1 RRATRSATTRGRTR
15 RRRRRRRWP
24 SSPRRARRRGCS
36 SACSAGAR
44 ISTARRTGSSPPASP
59 SACGRS
65 ARPSCCGTATP
76 RTSRPA
82 RRSPSGAGSR
92 TSRSPAATS
101 SSSTTC
107 IRTSRPRSTPS
118 SRAPTGSASPSPRRR
133 NGSMVD
139 APTILY
145 FGNDWSGE
153 NRTSSHH
160 VARWLAQRYRVI
172 YVECP
177 GLRAPKGTG
186 RDLRKV
192 AAKLRL
198 ALAGPRPQPEG
209 LSVQTLLQIPL
220 HRFELVRRANR
231 GLIRLSL
238 KLLLARLGVRAPVT
252 WFVVPHLA
260 GVVGRLGERLSVYY
274 CIDDYAS
281 LPDVDAD
288 AVRAMDDELTRRA
301 DLVFVASD
309 TLLARKRAL
318 NPETYV
324 SPHGVDFAHF
334 ARALDP
340 ALAIPDD
347 IAALPRPIVGFF
359 GLIERWIDLGLMDYL
374 AERRP
379 GWTFLMIGRVAVPDA
394 EVPKRPNLV
403 YLGPRPYPTLPA
415 YGKAFAAA
423 IIPYHLTPQVLHANP
438 IKLR

>member
-1 RRATRSATTRGRTR
+1 MAE
-15 RRRRRRRWP
+15 
-24 SSPRRARRRGCS
+24 
-36 SACSAGAR
+36 
-44 ISTARRTGSSPPASP
+44 
-59 SACGRS
+59 
-65 ARPSCCGTATP
+65 
-76 RTSRPA
+76 
-82 RRSPSGAGSR
+82 
-92 TSRSPAATS
+92 
-101 SSSTTC
+101 
-107 IRTSRPRSTPS
+107 
-118 SRAPTGSASPSPRRR
+118 
-133 NGSMVD
+133 

-160 VARWLAQRYRVI
+160 VARWLAARYRVI

-192 AAKLRL
+192 VAKLRL

-220 HRFELVRRANR
+220 HRFDLVRRANR
-231 GLIRLSL
+231 ELMRLSL
-238 KLLLARLGVRAPVT
+238 KLLLRRLGVRAPVT

-281 LPDVDAD
+281 LPDVDAE

-301 DLVFVASD
+301 DLVFVASE
-309 TLLARKRAL
+309 TLLASKRLL

-324 SPHGVDFAHF
+324 SPHGVDYAHF
-334 ARALDP
+334 ARAQDP

-347 IAALPRPIVGFF
+347 IAGLPRPIVGFF
-359 GLIERWIDLGLMDYL
+359 GLIERWIDLPLMDYL

-379 GWTFLMIGRVAVPDA
+379 EWTFLMIGRVAVPDA
-394 EVPKRPNLV
+394 DVPKRPNLV

-438 IKLR
+438 IKLREYLAMGKPIVSVSTPEIDKFAANVRIGRSREEMLAHLDAAVGTGLTPAEIEAQLALASTMTWDANLRRVIERVEARLAER